1 MFSKEKLG
9 DIKGLVMVVVF
20 IIIAQGLGAL
30 MTYAIGKMID
40 FATSSNLDGMNSL
53 AFKLIMLASAT
64 LVVALFNALFQS
76 KWLERSM
83 TTLKNKYVNDILQL
97 DIVGVQKDKT
107 ASMYSV
113 LTNDFDRY
121 ETKYIK
127 NLLQLVSM
135 IAQFVFAM
143 VLLSVVSIWLMAIP
157 LVMLGFF
164 WNQSKRRSKPI
175 KIEEKKKSE
184 SLSIYTNYVNE
195 TSLGYEVI
203 KQHQLEQPREE
214 MFMKLAKKVQQDNY
228 SVDIQSTKVDAINSF
243 ILLSILFGSLIG
255 GMLFAKQS
263 SVSLGNILIVFSALG
278 QVTWPIQ
285 RLSLLLA
292 EMHGIDEVLEA
303 IQLSVKHDKQNRI
316 KRVDSFESLIFEN
329 NALGYEGQLILN
341 DVNLVLKQKDKVLIL
356 GPSGAGKSTILKTLR
371 QTITAQQGVV
381 RLNGENIL
389 EIDYHDY
396 YSMFATIDQIGFIFN
411 GTIQENVTLFQEVD
425 KKRLMNIMNQVGLA
439 SLSLDEK
446 ILNDGSNLSG
456 GQRARVLLARALI
469 LNAEIIVCD
478 EILASLDASVARSI
492 EKDLLNL
499 PTTMLNVSHIY
510 FEENLSKYDRIYI
523 VENQTVRLATSL
535 DEVKERLLERD
546 PIKNEG

>member
-523 VENQTVRLATSL
+523 VENQTVRLAASL

>member
-329 NALGYEGQLILN
+329 NALGYEDQLILN

-523 VENQTVRLATSL
+523 VENQTVRLAASL